1 MYSEIRELNEVIAS
15 LLSLLK
21 IEPKGAL
28 KTLMSNIDK
37 FQREPSHRQLSRIM
51 LQDMH
56 SLNMMETDRFFEEN
70 LTEGS
75 PEPDLSFTKS
85 PLREGDLFSS
95 CKWVACK
102 ILIKIL
108 EIQNECRSNLIL
120 FKFKNITHISLASK
134 KKGAE
139 VISKKSYEK
148 LLLGDGSEVSDS
160 QLVANLFNAYQA
172 GIRDHCFIELFSG
185 KEISSILLN
194 LTLQPDLKLK
204 TEALRLLY
212 YLHSPIE
219 ITRRNIETAIILDSA
234 NTKMSYPD
242 CHNLSRAL
250 IRLAETTDKWYLNFE
265 LAAFSAF
272 ENILSI
278 IEEHLV
284 QKQVK
289 RVPGMTTPVSEDDRS
304 ISASDIP
311 PLEQHL
317 WRNVRSV
324 INPYYQNIFRH
335 LEVFSSL
342 IKILEA
348 DLLLVAS
355 KSTPKLKV
363 EVVSQARTSEVIR
376 RIFIVFWNACI
387 DNQQNKSQIGRCLN
401 TVVMKY
407 FENDSYNL
415 SVLLFL
421 LEFAKDNENLV
432 DAEEDPLWIGALI
445 HKLCRLPNSDQRKI
459 LILSTLGQLTRYHG
473 TINMKNQN
481 FICDQVLKGKNRNGL
496 IDFSNSTT
504 LETIERLTQIQPPE
518 FKVNDQELIS
528 QDGTLGYATSVIW
541 FLRRISQERNSHTEG
556 MTQILLPLRAIG
568 ELFKTCPADYSFS
581 LQLLTFFYS
590 VHLYATRRL
599 PPQTDDILVNIA
611 HVLTYMLKNFV
622 NIEYMTMKDCYRV
635 SGTFIQRNDVF
646 MLDFYGRIIEC
657 VYAIMSHAKSLSN
670 IAKDSQEEQ
679 MIRDLLEGC
688 FGYYNIAKSDAHRI
702 STLQLITYLMQR
714 TPDYIAFDS
723 KSKFKDEFRELYTA
737 IIRKG
742 GLVQNAVTHKKHTAR
757 LIKRGGSTKRF
768 YQNSSKT
775 MTQTSL
781 KHKQSILQ
789 RIHGPVPAEAVFVE
803 HLRASRDSFFSSKQF
818 REIAEIE
825 FQGLIETING
835 VDTKDRNTKSRHAQ
849 FQDVKTVSGFF
860 KSMVQFLIWET
871 SKIPQE
877 LILIIVQIFTDFL
890 QGIRAQN
897 QQEEWKSRKLLNYR
911 QIILIKLD
919 TMDLIYQ
926 LISKNISL
934 DITAATV
941 RLGIAV
947 LEGGNKLGQMK
958 FLDSMKKDK
967 SNTAFRVLF
976 DIIEDSYELLENHL
990 TAKQEVMVEGILQDG
1005 DFGIGVS
1012 PSMMN
1017 PAIVTA
1023 NFERNENSEAFQNA
1037 RSSIK
1042 NIKTILR
1049 YLQLLCEGHNI
1060 ELQNAIRDQK
1070 WSASPSM
1077 NRDFVEIGSRMLAS
1091 FAKFN
1096 DRLSY
1101 ELGMQ
1106 LLNFLIEIIQ
1116 GPCPENQAALIK
1128 YKIIDSSKDL
1138 INDIGTKKEFKMI
1151 WGKDSEEE
1159 MDRLGNLVSKTRCL
1173 LASLLEG
1180 DQDKGRT
1187 LLVAENLNIE
1197 FLAEML
1203 LSELKSFIGRKN
1215 PANTHN
1221 LERFM
1226 STYQSFADRNFFDE
1240 EIIEAFQTFFFLQLI
1255 LDETKAHQKYLSKL
1269 GRETALAL
1277 EFFRENSRSV
1287 EIVFKSNL
1295 LRVDFPVHP
1304 ACRHLPEALKQ
1315 EFFKKYNRESPNEKM
1330 VQFMRA
1336 TPRFIDRMDY
1346 NINMK
1351 TKRLSITT
1359 RSFRRA
1365 RDISLLL
1372 TLLINVAHFIFS
1384 DTRIEQNQTE
1394 ISLGIPWSKQFIQAA
1409 GILHLLSTSLMA
1421 VIWFYVYGP
1430 LVHMDSWLL
1439 KIKEIRAK
1447 VFTAEDESEERELCK
1462 VILQKNV
1469 VDQTFT
1475 EKQKLLSYGQAQPGS
1490 SKASVTSHISL
1501 LGYIFFDILR
1511 NANFRYFLFFVLF
1524 SALGL
1529 AYEMPIFYSLQL
1541 FDIID
1546 KFDDLKNVIKAF
1558 TYHKKQIITTLVLAI
1573 IIVYNYSLF
1582 AYYYLNE
1589 TFYNY
1594 SVGDIGENLCVGV
1607 WHCFTTVFSLVSSPD
1622 AGASLFGQRGRHA
1635 RPPVLQQRE
1644 PRKIRRAL
1652 LLRRDGLPRGE
1663 RLLHEHDIGHHH
1675 RHLRRAARRE
1685 ELDRGEQAERLL
1697 RLLDQPQHGSL
1708 RSGSWTRKATASKCT
1723 PRTATTS
1730 GATSS
1735 TSTTSG

>member
-1 MYSEIRELNEVIAS
+1 MIELGMYSEIRELNEVVAA
-15 LLSLLK
+15 LLALLK

-28 KTLMSNIDK
+28 KTLMSSIEK
-37 FQREPSHRQLSRIM
+37 FHREPTNRQLSRIM

-56 SLNMMETDRFFEEN
+56 TLNLQETDRFVEEN
-70 LTEGS
+70 MTEAS
-75 PEPDLSFTKS
+75 PEADLAFPKS
-85 PLREGDLFSS
+85 PQREGDLFSS

-102 ILIKIL
+102 VLIKVL

-120 FKFKNITHISLASK
+120 FKFKNITHMSLASK
-134 KKGAE
+134 RKGAD

-148 LLLGDGSEVSDS
+148 LLLGDGSDVSDP
-160 QLVANLFNAYQA
+160 QLVSNLFHAYQA
-172 GIRDHCFIELFSG
+172 GVKDNCFIELYSG
-185 KEISSILLN
+185 KDISSVLLN

-219 ITRRNIETAIILDSA
+219 ITRRNIEATIILDSA
-234 NTKMSYPD
+234 NTKMSYPA

-250 IRLAETTDKWYLNFE
+250 IRLAETTDKWYLNCE
-265 LAAFSAF
+265 VAAFSAF

-278 IEEHLV
+278 IEEHLI
-284 QKQVK
+284 QKQAK
-289 RVPGMTTPVSEDDRS
+289 RVPGMTSPNTDEDRS
-304 ISASDIP
+304 VSASDIP

-324 INPYYQNIFRH
+324 VNPYYQNIFRH
-335 LEVFSSL
+335 LEVFASL
-342 IKILEA
+342 VKILEA
-348 DLLLVAS
+348 DLLLAS
-355 KSTPKLKV
+355 RNSSAKLKV
-363 EVVSQARTSEVIR
+363 ESAVQQRTADVIR
-376 RIFIVFWNACI
+376 RIFIVFWNASI
-387 DNQQNKSQIGRCLN
+387 DNQPNKTQLGKALN
-401 TVVMKY
+401 SIVMKY
-407 FENDSYNL
+407 FENDLYNL

-432 DAEEDPLWIGALI
+432 DAEEDPGWIGALI
-445 HKLCRLPNSDQRKI
+445 SKLCKLPHSDQRKI

-481 FICDQVLKGKNRNGL
+481 FICDQVLKGKNRHSL
-496 IDFSNSTT
+496 IDFSNSTS

-518 FKVNDQELIS
+518 FKVSDQELIS
-528 QDGTLGYATSVIW
+528 QDGTLGYATAVIW

-599 PPQTDDILVNIA
+599 PPLTDDILVNIA

-622 NIEYMTMKDCYRV
+622 NIEYMTMKDCYRM
-635 SGTFIQRNDVF
+635 SGTFIQRNDIF
-646 MLDFYGRIIEC
+646 MLQFYGRIVEC
-657 VYAIMSHAKSLSN
+657 VYAIMSHAKSLGN
-670 IAKDSQEEQ
+670 IGKDSQEEQ
-679 MIRDLLEGC
+679 MVRDLLEGC
-688 FGYYNIAKSDAHRI
+688 FGYYNIAKTDAHRI
-702 STLQLITYLMQR
+702 ATLQLITFLMQR
-714 TPDYIAFDS
+714 TPDSIAFDA
-723 KSKFKDEFRELYTA
+723 KSKFKDEFKELYTA

-742 GLVQNAVTHKKHTAR
+742 GLAQNAVSQKKHTAR
-757 LIKRGGSTKRF
+757 MIKRGGSTRKF

-781 KHKQSILQ
+781 KHKQSILE
-789 RIHGPVPAEAVFVE
+789 RIHGPVPAEAAFVE

-818 REIAEIE
+818 REISEIE

-835 VDTKDRNTKSRHAQ
+835 VDTKERSHNSRPAQ
-849 FQDVKTVSGFF
+849 FQDAKTVSGFF

-871 SKIPQE
+871 TKIPQE
-877 LILIIVQIFTDFL
+877 LILIILQIFTDFL
-890 QGIRAQN
+890 LGIRAQD
-897 QQEEWKSRKLLNYR
+897 QQEEWKSRKLLHFR
-911 QIILIKLD
+911 QTILIKLD

-926 LISKNISL
+926 LVSKNISL
-934 DITAATV
+934 EITTATV

-947 LEGGNKLGQMK
+947 LEGGHKLGQMK
-958 FLDSMKKDK
+958 FLESMKRDK
-967 SNTAFRVLF
+967 SNMAFRVLF

-990 TAKQEVMVEGILQDG
+990 NTKQEVMVEGILQDG

-1012 PSMMN
+1012 PSLVSPSIATSN
-1017 PAIVTA
+1017 L
-1023 NFERNENSEAFQNA
+1023 ERNENSEAFQNA
-1037 RSSIK
+1037 RSSIRNVK
-1042 NIKTILR
+1042 FILR

-1060 ELQNAIRDQK
+1060 ELQNTIRDQK

-1096 DRLSY
+1096 DKLSY

-1106 LLNFLIEIIQ
+1106 LLNFLVEIIQ
-1116 GPCPENQAALIK
+1116 GPCPENQVALIK
-1128 YKIIDSSKDL
+1128 HKIIDSCKDL
-1138 INDIGTKKEFKMI
+1138 INDISTKKEFKMI

-1159 MDRLGNLVSKTRCL
+1159 LENLSNLVSKTRCL

-1187 LLVAENLNIE
+1187 LLVAEHLNID
-1197 FLAEML
+1197 FLAQTL
-1203 LSELKSFIGRKN
+1203 LSELRAFIGRKN
-1215 PANTHN
+1215 PANANN

-1226 STYQSFADRNFFDE
+1226 SNYQNFADRNFFDE

-1255 LDETKAHQKYLSKL
+1255 LDETKGHQKYLSKL
-1269 GRETALAL
+1269 ARETALAL

-1304 ACRHLPEALKQ
+1304 ACRHLPEVQKQ

-1359 RSFRRA
+1359 RSFRRT

-1372 TLLINVAHFIFS
+1372 TFLINVVHFVFS
-1384 DTRIEQNQTE
+1384 DIRVQNNDTV
-1394 ISLGIPWSKQFIQAA
+1394 ISLDIPFSRQAVQA
-1409 GILHLLSTSLMA
+1409 VGLLHLLSTSLMS

-1430 LVHMDSWLL
+1430 LVHMDSWLH
-1439 KIKEIRAK
+1439 KIKQIKAK

-1469 VDQTFT
+1469 VDQTFS
-1475 EKQKLLSYGQAQPGS
+1475 EKQKLLSYDRSHSGA

-1501 LGYIFFDILR
+1501 LGYILFDILR

-1594 SVGDIGENLCVGV
+1594 SVGSIGENLCVGV
-1607 WHCFTTVFSLVSSPD
+1607 WHCFTTVFSLVSSCQP
-1622 AGASLFGQRGRHA
+1622 
-1635 RPPVLQQRE
+1635 
-1644 PRKIRRAL
+1644 RAL
-1652 LLRRDGLPRGE
+1652 GLPE
-1663 RLLHEHDIGHHH
+1663 
-1675 RHLRRAARRE
+1675 A
-1685 ELDRGEQAERLL
+1685 
-1697 RLLDQPQHGSL
+1697 
-1708 RSGSWTRKATASKCT
+1708 WATCSFDS
-1723 PRTATTS
+1723 RTAKRTAR
-1730 GATSS
+1730 GSS
-1735 TSTTSG
+1735 CGFSTM